1 MSSQF
6 TRTITIIF
14 RDTQGL
20 NLIYF
25 ELELFQLV
33 GRKGFNVLVLSNLT
47 LLLDQNTAASFCS
60 EQFSER

>member
-47 LLLDQNTAASFCS
+47 LLLDQNTAAWFCS